1 MFGQPTRWGNE
12 FLIDLCRTVSER
24 DSAGPE
30 GTPEQEIIQR
40 YIEVA
45 RRHDS
50 HAQRRAVERAMVA
63 AERQL
68 RDGDEIDAYGPF
80 SARPVRP
87 RLAHTLHQLLE
98 GRLPLE
104 RYPEVGIFDK
114 RARPLAVTVFVTGG
128 VTLEEGR
135 VVHALNISNQ
145 QRDIKLHVSLG
156 GDFVTTANDF
166 LSALCE
172 R

>member
-1 MFGQPTRWGNE
+1 M
-12 FLIDLCRTVSER
+12 
-24 DSAGPE
+24 
-30 GTPEQEIIQR
+30 
-40 YIEVA
+40 
-45 RRHDS
+45 
-50 HAQRRAVERAMVA
+50 
-63 AERQL
+63 
-68 RDGDEIDAYGPF
+68 
-80 SARPVRP
+80 
-87 RLAHTLHQLLE
+87 
-98 GRLPLE
+98 PLE
-104 RYPEVGIFDK
+104 RYPEVGIFDE
-114 RARPLAVTVFVTGG
+114 RPGTARPLAVTVFVTGG